1 MRSGLTTILA
11 KFKPCHYVNIWT
23 SIMSFV
29 ISLSLS
35 PATLSAPMPNQLGSR
50 PPAPANLSLHKS
62 MASHSITFSD
72 KAVRPLRMPLSVPS

>member
-1 MRSGLTTILA
+1 MPLRKYLDINNVLCYLTR
-11 KFKPCHYVNIWT
+11 
-23 SIMSFV
+23 
-29 ISLSLS
+29 LS